1 MIGIYKITNKLNG
14 KVYIGQ
20 SRDIDAR
27 WRQHC
32 NAKDNYAIHNAIKK
46 YGKENFSFE
55 VLLECPAE
63 MLNVWERDMIALYDC
78 ISPNGYNLTEGGEG
92 HHHSEETK
100 IKISNVQKGIPLSEE
115 HKRKL
120 SESMKGK
127 HHFEETKIK
136 ISETLKGRIPW
147 NKGVHLESPMKGKHH
162 SEETRLKM
170 SESQKGRHVSEETR
184 LKMSNAQKG
193 KKHQPLSA
201 EHKRKISESMKG
213 KKHQPRSEEHK
224 RKLSESLKGRHWK
237 IENGK
242 RIWY

>member
-27 WRQHC
+27 WRQHI

-55 VLLECPAE
+55 VLLECPAD
-63 MLNVWERDMIALYDC
+63 MLDVWERDMIALYNC
-78 ISPNGYNLTEGGEG
+78 MSPHGYNLTEGGEG
-92 HHHSEETK
+92 QHLSEEHKRKISESNKGHIVSEETRHK
-100 IKISNVQKGIPLSEE
+100 ISESRKGRRASEETLLKMSEVNKGKHLSEEHKRKISNTLKGVKRKPCSEE

-120 SESMKGK
+120 SES
-127 HHFEETKIK
+127 I
-136 ISETLKGRIPW
+136 
-147 NKGVHLESPMKGKHH
+147 
-162 SEETRLKM
+162 
-170 SESQKGRHVSEETR
+170 
-184 LKMSNAQKG
+184 
-193 KKHQPLSA
+193 
-201 EHKRKISESMKG
+201 
-213 KKHQPRSEEHK
+213 
-224 RKLSESLKGRHWK
+224 KGRHWK

>member
-27 WRQHC
+27 WRQHI
-32 NAKDNYAIHNAIKK
+32 NAKDNFAIHNAIKK
-46 YGKENFSFE
+46 YGEENFKFE
-55 VLLECPAE
+55 VLLECPAD

-78 ISPNGYNLTEGGEG
+78 MSPYGYNLTEGGEG
-92 HHHSEETK
+92 CKCSEETRLKLSNIRKGKHFSEETK
-100 IKISNVQKGIPLSEE
+100 HKI
-115 HKRKL
+115 

-127 HHFEETKIK
+127 KRQPFSAETKK
-136 ISETLKGRIPW
+136 KMSDVRKGIQ
-147 NKGVHLESPMKGKHH
+147 L

-170 SESQKGRHVSEETR
+170 SEAK
-184 LKMSNAQKG
+184 KG
-193 KKHQPLSA
+193 KKRQPFSA
-201 EHKRKISESMKG
+201 EHKRKISESY
-213 KKHQPRSEEHK
+213 
-224 RKLSESLKGRHWK
+224 KGRHWK

>member
-20 SRDIDAR
+20 SVDIDTR
-27 WRQHC
+27 WRQHI
-32 NAKDNYAIHNAIKK
+32 NAKDNFAIHRAIKK
-46 YGKENFSFE
+46 YGKENFKFE

-92 HHHSEETK
+92 YKCSDETRLKMSNIRKGKNRSEETK
-100 IKISNVQKGIPLSEE
+100 IKISNAQ
-115 HKRKL
+115 
-120 SESMKGK
+120 
-127 HHFEETKIK
+127 
-136 ISETLKGRIPW
+136 
-147 NKGVHLESPMKGKHH
+147 KGKHH

-170 SESQKGRHVSEETR
+170 SNTRKGVK
-184 LKMSNAQKG
+184 LK
-193 KKHQPLSA
+193 PLSE

-213 KKHQPRSEEHK
+213 KKHQPFSAEHK
-224 RKLSESLKGRHWK
+224 RKLSESIKGKHWK

>member
-20 SRDIDAR
+20 SIDIDTR
-27 WRQHC
+27 WRQHI
-32 NAKDNYAIHNAIKK
+32 NAKDDFAIHRAIQK
-46 YGKENFSFE
+46 YGKENFKFE
-55 VLLECPAE
+55 VLLECPVD

-78 ISPNGYNLTEGGEG
+78 ISPKGYNLTEGGEG
-92 HHHSEETK
+92 YQCSEETRLK
-100 IKISNVQKGIPLSEE
+100 MSNIQ
-115 HKRKL
+115 
-120 SESMKGK
+120 
-127 HHFEETKIK
+127 
-136 ISETLKGRIPW
+136 
-147 NKGVHLESPMKGKHH
+147 KGKHH
-162 SEETRLKM
+162 SEETRHKI

-184 LKMSNAQKG
+184 LKMSNTRKG
-193 KKHQPLSA
+193 KKHQPLSV

-213 KKHQPRSEEHK
+213 KKHQPFSAEHK

>member
-1 MIGIYKITNKLNG
+1 MIGIYKITNKLND

-20 SRDIDAR
+20 SVDINAR
-27 WRQHC
+27 WRQHI

-55 VLLECPAE
+55 ILLECPAE

-92 HHHSEETK
+92 YKCSEETRLK
-100 IKISNVQKGIPLSEE
+100 MSNIRKGI
-115 HKRKL
+115 
-120 SESMKGK
+120 
-127 HHFEETKIK
+127 
-136 ISETLKGRIPW
+136 
-147 NKGVHLESPMKGKHH
+147 HL

-170 SESQKGRHVSEETR
+170 SEVKKGRISNRKGVPCSEET
-184 LKMSNAQKG
+184 KIKISESMKG

-201 EHKRKISESMKG
+201 EHKRKISESF
-213 KKHQPRSEEHK
+213 
-224 RKLSESLKGRHWK
+224 KGRHWK

>member
-20 SRDIDAR
+20 SIDIDAR
-27 WRQHC
+27 WRQHI

-46 YGKENFSFE
+46 YGEENFKFE
-55 VLLECPAE
+55 VLLKCPVD

-92 HHHSEETK
+92 YQCSEEMRLK
-100 IKISNVQKGIPLSEE
+100 MSEAHKG
-115 HKRKL
+115 
-120 SESMKGK
+120 M
-127 HHFEETKIK
+127 
-136 ISETLKGRIPW
+136 
-147 NKGVHLESPMKGKHH
+147 HH

-170 SESQKGRHVSEETR
+170 SNIRKGVKLKPHSEETKI
-184 LKMSNAQKG
+184 KMSKAHKG
-193 KKHQPLSA
+193 KHL
-201 EHKRKISESMKG
+201 
-213 KKHQPRSEEHK
+213 SEEHK
-224 RKLSESLKGRHWK
+224 RKLSDAKKGKKRSDEVKNKLKGRTAWNKGISLSEEVKLKMKGLKKGKHWK

>member
-27 WRQHC
+27 WRQHI
-32 NAKDNYAIHNAIKK
+32 NAKDNFAIHNAIKK
-46 YGKENFSFE
+46 YGKENFKFE

-78 ISPNGYNLTEGGEG
+78 MSPYGYNLTEGGEG
-92 HHHSEETK
+92 CKCSEETRLKLSNIRKGKHFSEETK
-100 IKISNVQKGIPLSEE
+100 HKI
-115 HKRKL
+115 

-127 HHFEETKIK
+127 KRQPFSAETKK
-136 ISETLKGRIPW
+136 KMSDVRKGIQ
-147 NKGVHLESPMKGKHH
+147 L

-170 SESQKGRHVSEETR
+170 SEAK
-184 LKMSNAQKG
+184 KG
-193 KKHQPLSA
+193 KKRQPFSA
-201 EHKRKISESMKG
+201 EHKRKISESY
-213 KKHQPRSEEHK
+213 
-224 RKLSESLKGRHWK
+224 KGRHWK

>member
-27 WRQHC
+27 WRQHI
-32 NAKDNYAIHNAIKK
+32 NAKDKFAIHNAIKK
-46 YGKENFSFE
+46 YGEENFKFE
-55 VLLECPAE
+55 VLLECPAD

-78 ISPNGYNLTEGGEG
+78 MSPYGYNLTEGGEG
-92 HHHSEETK
+92 CKCSEETRLKLSNIRKGKHFSEETK
-100 IKISNVQKGIPLSEE
+100 HKI
-115 HKRKL
+115 

-127 HHFEETKIK
+127 KRQPFSAETKK
-136 ISETLKGRIPW
+136 KMSDVRKGIQ
-147 NKGVHLESPMKGKHH
+147 L

-170 SESQKGRHVSEETR
+170 SEAK
-184 LKMSNAQKG
+184 KG
-193 KKHQPLSA
+193 KKRQPFSA
-201 EHKRKISESMKG
+201 EHKRKISDSY
-213 KKHQPRSEEHK
+213 
-224 RKLSESLKGRHWK
+224 KGRHWK

>member
-20 SRDIDAR
+20 SVDIDTR

-32 NAKDNYAIHNAIKK
+32 NAKDDMLIHKSIQK
-46 YGKENFSFE
+46 YGAENFSFE

-63 MLNVWERDMIALYDC
+63 MLNDWERDMIALYDC
-78 ISPNGYNLTEGGEG
+78 ISPKGYNLTEGGG
-92 HHHSEETK
+92 GCKCSEETRLK
-100 IKISNVQKGIPLSEE
+100 MSEVKKGKHLSEEHKRKISNTQKGKHLSEE

-127 HHFEETKIK
+127 HLSEETKIK
-136 ISETLKGRIPW
+136 ISNTQKGKTPW
-147 NKGVHLESPMKGKHH
+147 NKG
-162 SEETRLKM
+162 
-170 SESQKGRHVSEETR
+170 Q
-184 LKMSNAQKG
+184 
-193 KKHQPLSA
+193 
-201 EHKRKISESMKG
+201 
-213 KKHQPRSEEHK
+213 
-224 RKLSESLKGRHWK
+224 HWK

>member
-20 SRDIDAR
+20 SIDIDTR
-27 WRQHC
+27 WRQHI

-46 YGKENFSFE
+46 YGEENFSFE
-55 VLLECPAE
+55 VLLECPAD

-92 HHHSEETK
+92 YQCSGETRLKMSEAK
-100 IKISNVQKGIPLSEE
+100 KGI
-115 HKRKL
+115 
-120 SESMKGK
+120 
-127 HHFEETKIK
+127 
-136 ISETLKGRIPW
+136 
-147 NKGVHLESPMKGKHH
+147 HL

-170 SESQKGRHVSEETR
+170 SEAKKGRISNRKGVPCSEET
-184 LKMSNAQKG
+184 KI
-193 KKHQPLSA
+193 
-201 EHKRKISESMKG
+201 KISESMKG
-213 KKHQPRSEEHK
+213 KKHQPLSTEHK
-224 RKLSESLKGRHWK
+224 RKISESHKGRHWK